1 MTVVPGVN
9 VMAFYSSAVLQNV
22 LGDKN
27 ALLGSMGFGESG
39 PAVYLTAYGTG
50 SLIGQPLQ
58 AS

>member
-1 MTVVPGVN
+1 MTLMTGVN
-9 VMAFYSSAVLQNV
+9 VMAFYSSAVLQDV

-39 PAVYLTAYGTG
+39 LALHLTAYAMG
-50 SLIGQPLQ
+50 SLIGQSSQ